1 MELMPTSELIASKEN
16 QILYATTII
25 ESVAEGN
32 ESALTVQA
40 KIKFIQDTLK
50 DASDGIKPMVV
61 EELEKYDKREEISV
75 LNGYRVELKEMGV
88 KYDFSECNHPRLN
101 EIVKAI
107 DKLNEERKEIEVFL
121 KTIKKSMVIADES
134 TGGEEVTI
142 YPPSNKSTTT
152 PVFTFKK

>member
-134 TGGEEVTI
+134 TGCEEVTI
-142 YPPSNKSTTT
+142 YPPSKKSTTT